1 MYDEDGT
8 TADQK
13 IEDERNAIDAS
24 GINGEQVV
32 GMHGGIGVGVGIGI
46 GGSASGHGGGAGLA
60 GYWQHATTATGYWPS
75 LLDCWT
81 TPPIA
86 STSQTLSLPRDEN

>member
-1 MYDEDGT
+1 MYDEDGA

-13 IEDERNAIDAS
+13 IEEDRNAMEAEVA
-24 GINGEQVV
+24 GEQVV
-32 GMHGGIGVGVGIGI
+32 VTHGGIGVGVGIGI
-46 GGSASGHGGGAGLA
+46 GGSGAAAAGGAGLA

-86 STSQTLSLPRDEN
+86 SGSQSLSLPRDEN